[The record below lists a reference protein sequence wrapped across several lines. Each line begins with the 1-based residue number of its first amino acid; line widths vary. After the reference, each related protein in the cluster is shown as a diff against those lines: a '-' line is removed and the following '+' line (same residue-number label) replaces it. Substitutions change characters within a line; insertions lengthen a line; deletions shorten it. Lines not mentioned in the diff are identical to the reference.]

1 MAWDLLQYIAKEFI
15 VRQVAEV
22 NWCKVCVR
30 WLGLIT
36 AHKFDSPSPLTL
48 LSSFLWDALYFLA
61 TALIIELQCIC
72 FGFLSPLRSE
82 VSWFVQIPNWIF
94 SPKGSDLLQSW
105 ESLSPWME
113 WVTLNPNADLAHS
126 CIGIS
131 KYLFICI
138 YVGLQKSLPML
149 ILCWSHHKTGFP
161 S

>member
-61 TALIIELQCIC
+61 TALIIELQCCCTTCIC

-113 WVTLNPNADLAHS
+113 WVTLNPYQRWSGTLLYWYQKIFLYLCRVTKIPTYADPAGS
-126 CIGIS
+126 
-131 KYLFICI
+131 
-138 YVGLQKSLPML
+138 
-149 ILCWSHHKTGFP
+149 
-161 S
+161 